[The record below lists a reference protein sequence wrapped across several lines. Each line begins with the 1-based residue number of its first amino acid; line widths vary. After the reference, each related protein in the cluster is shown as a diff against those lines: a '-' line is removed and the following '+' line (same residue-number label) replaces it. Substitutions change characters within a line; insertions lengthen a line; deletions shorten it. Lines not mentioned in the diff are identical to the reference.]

1 MSNSPCNQC
10 AAGCEGS
17 TSLSHVL
24 KNIDL
29 DFTIEQ
35 PPMVE
40 METIDGV
47 FIKQMFLTQAGT
59 IVPQHSHAYDHGSLL
74 ARGSVRVWRDGVLDG
89 DHTAPEILFI
99 PAAVKHTFMSLV
111 DDTIVYC
118 IHNLSRSEAVEILEE
133 HHLLGDI

>member
-1 MSNSPCNQC
+1 MTNLPCNQC

-17 TSLSHVL
+17 TTLSHML
-24 KNIDL
+24 NGLTLTKAD
-29 DFTIEQ
+29 EQ
-35 PPMVE
+35 PPIVE

-47 FIKQMFLTQAGT
+47 FIKQMFLRQAGT
-59 IVPQHSHAYDHGSLL
+59 IVPQHSHVYDHGSLL
-74 ARGSVRVWRDGVLDG
+74 ARGSVRVWRDDVLDG

-118 IHNLSRSEAVEILEE
+118 IHNLLRSEEVEILEE
-133 HHLLGDI
+133 HHLLGDS